1 MVSFKYIPKLLQKKT
16 VRQEENFVRYTN
28 YDTLEIKAIIK
39 TQVAIQQL
47 KWLQDKLT
55 VNIKDNT
62 SK

>member
-16 VRQEENFVRYTN
+16 VRPEENFARYTN

-55 VNIKDNT
+55 VNIKDIT

>member
-16 VRQEENFVRYTN
+16 VRQEENFARYTN